1 MLASSL
7 SEGNRGAG
15 FVSTTA
21 CGIHAM
27 NSRRLATMTKTV
39 FTAVAAAEE
48 IAEKSF
54 SSFEVGGISIA
65 ICRIQDAYYA
75 IENRCSHALSTFDK
89 GRLRGFRIM
98 CPLHGATFDVRNGSC
113 TGAPA
118 SRPIRSFPLR
128 VVGGM
133 IEVDLSTTDRSTD

>member
-7 SEGNRGAG
+7 SEGNRASG
-15 FVSTTA
+15 FVATAA
-21 CGIHAM
+21 CGIHTK
-27 NSRRLATMTKTV
+27 NSRRLATMTEPV
-39 FTAVAAAEE
+39 YTAVAAAEQ

-54 SSFEVGGISIA
+54 SSFEVDGTNIA
-65 ICRIQDAYYA
+65 ICRVQDAYYA

-128 VVGGM
+128 IVDGM
-133 IEVDLSTTDRSTD
+133 IEVDLSAPDRSTD